1 MLLFIFIIFFFI
13 FFKLLNSEML
23 QDCDQNF
30 SEMTIFHIQVGI
42 NNATLVPEAEAA
54 SFYCQVSPLHR
65 INTRNGEMICLQTL
79 GMKYLMLDL
88 GGKILLYVIE
98 VLVFCRYVYPLPLS
112 FCLQMNFVP
121 FVHIKGSI
129 LIFPSMLTYFNFL
142 M

>member
-1 MLLFIFIIFFFI
+1 
-13 FFKLLNSEML
+13 ML

-30 SEMTIFHIQVGI
+30 SEKTIFHIQVGI

-98 VLVFCRYVYPLPLS
+98 VLVFCLYVYPLPLS
-112 FCLQMNFVP
+112 FCLQMNLF
-121 FVHIKGSI
+121 HSSI
-129 LIFPSMLTYFNFL
+129 LRVRFWFFLCLLILILFNVNMLSNSY
-142 M
+142 

>member
-1 MLLFIFIIFFFI
+1 
-13 FFKLLNSEML
+13 ML

-30 SEMTIFHIQVGI
+30 SEKTIFHIQVGI

-98 VLVFCRYVYPLPLS
+98 VLVLCLYVYPLPLS

-129 LIFPSMLTYFNFL
+129 LNFPMLTYINFL
-142 M
+142 LYICFQTVIKKYVV

>member
-1 MLLFIFIIFFFI
+1 
-13 FFKLLNSEML
+13 ML

-30 SEMTIFHIQVGI
+30 SEKTIFHIQVGI

-98 VLVFCRYVYPLPLS
+98 VLVLCLYVYPLPLS

-129 LIFPSMLTYFNFL
+129 LNFL
-142 M
+142 CLLILTFYCTYAFKQLLKSMSFECYTVFS

>member
-1 MLLFIFIIFFFI
+1 
-13 FFKLLNSEML
+13 ML

-30 SEMTIFHIQVGI
+30 SEKTIFHIQVGI

-98 VLVFCRYVYPLPLS
+98 VLVLCLYVYPLPLS

-129 LIFPSMLTYFNFL
+129 LNFPMLTYFSFL
-142 M
+142 LYICFQTVIKKYVV